1 MAAQRMRDRWKTT
14 LADSP
19 YGVRT
24 IEAIRPVLDQWVDR
38 RHGLLT
44 YRLVQLLS
52 GHGSFGHYLHKVARR
67 ETSPSCHECG
77 DADDT
82 AQHTLEVC
90 NRWNAQRHTL
100 VATIGGDFSLPSV
113 VANMLSGE
121 ESWEAVVFFC
131 EEVISH
137 KEAAER
143 AREDTVD
150 ANPLRCRRRGRRR
163 TQFAAR
169 LIP

>member
-1 MAAQRMRDRWKTT
+1 MRDRWKTS

-44 YRLVQLLS
+44 YRLVQVLS
-52 GHGSFGHYLHKVARR
+52 GHGCFGHYLHKVAKR
-67 ETSPSCHECG
+67 EASTSCHECG

-90 NRWNAQRHTL
+90 NRWSEQRRTL
-100 VATIGGDFSLPSV
+100 AATIGGNLSLPSV
-113 VANMLSGE
+113 VSAMLSGE
-121 ESWEAVVFFC
+121 ESWEAVAFFC
-131 EEVISH
+131 EEVISQ

-143 AREDTVD
+143 VLA
-150 ANPLRCRRRGRRR
+150 
-163 TQFAAR
+163 
-169 LIP
+169 